1 MAVTYDEM
9 GNVIGGSADNV
20 EVPKSYTEALKDA
33 QKNAGKQAIIKKT
46 PQGKVYEPNKPK
58 VTNLGDTS
66 LVGSPTVSNLARGI
80 IDTTGIAVS
89 NNNKVHVCD
98 TTLYIRR
105 NIDLG
110 RIASMVTQKI
120 RYAIQQLMEFL
131 GISPGS
137 SSIIETLKW
146 IKRKIEDVTEFLK
159 DVQAAINTFVIVV
172 REIRDVIAYILSLPA
187 RLVAYFA
194 KCLAEA
200 TKELAK
206 QFGDIFKQS
215 GGGVGLGDIV
225 DETKALIKSTET
237 LVKTTVATAALT
249 VTALPNALL
258 GSNSAEET
266 DKARELLG
274 GDGKAEFNTLI
285 GDTYSSFVNTTK
297 YEKA

>member
-20 EVPKSYTEALKDA
+20 EVPKSYDQALKDA
-33 QKNAGKQAIIKKT
+33 QKKAGVKAPIKKT

-58 VTNLGDTS
+58 VTNLGDTA

-105 NIDLG
+105 NVDLG
-110 RIASMVTQKI
+110 KIATMVTKNI
-120 RYAIQQLMEFL
+120 RDAIQQLMEFL

-137 SSIIETLKW
+137 NSLIESLKW
-146 IKRKIEDVTEFLK
+146 LKRKIEDITEFLT

-187 RLVAYFA
+187 QLISYFA

-206 QFGDIFKQS
+206 QFGDIFNQS
-215 GGGVGLGDIV
+215 GGGLGLGDIV
-225 DETKALIKSTET
+225 DETKSLIKSTET
-237 LVKTTVATAALT
+237 LVATTVATAGLA
-249 VTALPNALL
+249 VTALPSALL
-258 GSNSAEET
+258 GSNSADEAN
-266 DKARELLG
+266 KAKELLG
-274 GDGKAEFNTLI
+274 GDGKAEVDKLV
-285 GDTYSSFVNTTK
+285 GEAYSSFNNTTT

>member
-33 QKNAGKQAIIKKT
+33 QKKAGVKAPIKKT

-58 VTNLGDTS
+58 VTNLGDTA

-105 NIDLG
+105 NVDLG
-110 RIASMVTQKI
+110 KIATMVTKTI
-120 RYAIQQLMEFL
+120 RDAIQQLMEFL

-137 SSIIETLKW
+137 NSLIESLKW
-146 IKRKIEDVTEFLK
+146 LKRKIEDITEFLK

-187 RLVAYFA
+187 RLISYFA

-206 QFGDIFKQS
+206 QFGDIFNQS
-215 GGGVGLGDIV
+215 GGGLGLGDIV
-225 DETKALIKSTET
+225 DETKSLIKSTET
-237 LVKTTVATAALT
+237 LVATTVATAGFA
-249 VTALPNALL
+249 VTALPSALL
-258 GSNSAEET
+258 GSSSAEEAN
-266 DKARELLG
+266 KAKELLG
-274 GDGKAEFNTLI
+274 GDGKAEVDKLV
-285 GDTYSSFVNTTK
+285 GEAYSSFNNTTT